1 MAEQLSRTRLAGN
14 GLMESFIGTELKK
27 YPLKFGAK
35 QNIVNKSFHL
45 GIARVER
52 SEGEN
57 ILQLNIWTKLW
68 IDIGP

>member
-1 MAEQLSRTRLAGN
+1 MAEQLSRRRLAGN
-14 GLMESFIGTELKK
+14 GLMESVIGTELKK

-52 SEGEN
+52 SDGEN
-57 ILQLNIWTKLW
+57 THQ
-68 IDIGP
+68 IDI